1 MYPKRYYVARHKRNI
16 EREKLSTYFEL
27 LLLSI
32 DLSKIFNDLVCEL
45 PLLHPPIFS
54 LVGMLS
60 EAPARHDL
68 NGDIWPI
75 SICDIDHNTAT
86 KKYQRRGVDITLHD
100 NNVHY

>member
-1 MYPKRYYVARHKRNI
+1 M
-16 EREKLSTYFEL
+16 
-27 LLLSI
+27 
-32 DLSKIFNDLVCEL
+32 IFFYLVCEL

-86 KKYQRRGVDITLHD
+86 KKYQRRDVDITSHD
-100 NNVHY
+100 NNVHN